1 MKIKELF
8 KKTNKEQIP
17 RLIGFIVFILLIF
30 NIFCKV
36 TYLFR
41 QTDVNRNHIVG
52 IKNENLDMVYI
63 GGSAAFVYWQPLKAW
78 NDCGFTSYSYATDT
92 IQAENIKAYIEE
104 VRTTQNPTLFVIGIR
119 AFQYYSDKADEKSEA
134 GLRNGADGM
143 DLTSIARYK
152 LLNDY
157 FSNRTITEDT
167 DVLSYYLDILKYHTN
182 TERLGDSAAWELI
195 NNDGTSPD
203 KGWEWL
209 DSYGY
214 LECPTDFNTE
224 ERAELP
230 ANDVEILTELLE
242 YCKNEELNVLFVVCP
257 YYITAEE
264 YAKYNTIG
272 DMINTYGFDY
282 LNTNDYYAEMEID
295 FSTDF
300 HNINHVNLFGAE
312 KYTQFLESYITKKY
326 SMPDHRGD
334 SAYEAWNDDYNR
346 YIQEYDTHAATVTN
360 LRLDVEKGN
369 EYEEEMRSTE
379 DFFEWYKI
387 ASDARYKLLIAS
399 STSIGKVDN
408 AAFNKILSEWT
419 FDGNDAAQIR
429 VIQDSQVVYSNNANQ
444 ALTFDGTAGIW
455 NDISYY
461 ITVEGGNN
469 RIIINNDEII
479 NTSDGM
485 SIVVYDDNYRRVAD
499 AITIKYV
506 NGTIQIERE

>member
-8 KKTNKEQIP
+8 KKTNKEQIL
-17 RLIGFIVFILLIF
+17 RLIGFIIFIFLIF

-41 QTDVNRNHIVG
+41 ETTWDRNHMVG

-78 NDCGFTSYSYATDT
+78 NDYGFTSYSYATNA

-104 VRTTQNPTLFVIGIR
+104 ARTTQNPALFVIEIR
-119 AFQYYSDKADEKSEA
+119 AFQYYSDEHSETSEL
-134 GLRNGADGM
+134 GLRMGTDGM
-143 DLTSIARYK
+143 DLTSVARYK
-152 LLNDY
+152 LLSDY
-157 FSNRTITEDT
+157 FSNRIITEDT
-167 DVLSYYLDILKYHTN
+167 NVLSYYLDILKYHTN
-182 TERLGDSAAWELI
+182 TERLGDSTAWGFI
-195 NNDGTSPD
+195 NNDGTSPN
-203 KGWEWL
+203 KGWEWM
-209 DSYGY
+209 DFYGY
-214 LECPTDFNTE
+214 LECPADFNTE

-242 YCKNEELNVLFVVCP
+242 YCKNEDLNVLFVVGP

-264 YAKYNTIG
+264 QAQYNTIG
-272 DMINTYGFDY
+272 DMINAYGFDC
-282 LNTNDYYAEMEID
+282 LNTNAYYAEMGID

-300 HNINHVNLFGAE
+300 YNKNHVNLFGAE
-312 KYTQFLESYITKKY
+312 KYTQFLETYISEKY

-334 SAYEAWNDDYNR
+334 SAYETWNDDYKR

-387 ASDARYKLLIAS
+387 ACDARYKLLIS
-399 STSIGKVDN
+399 SCTSIGNVDN
-408 AAFNKILSEWT
+408 NAFNKILSEWAFNSLDT
-419 FDGNDAAQIR
+419 AQIR
-429 VIQDSQVVYSNNANQ
+429 VIQDSQVVYSNNADQ
-444 ALTFDGTAGIW
+444 ALAFDGTAGIW
-455 NDISYY
+455 DDISYH
-461 ITVEGGNN
+461 ITVESGNN

-479 NTSDGM
+479 NTSDGI

-506 NGTIQIERE
+506 NGTVQIERE